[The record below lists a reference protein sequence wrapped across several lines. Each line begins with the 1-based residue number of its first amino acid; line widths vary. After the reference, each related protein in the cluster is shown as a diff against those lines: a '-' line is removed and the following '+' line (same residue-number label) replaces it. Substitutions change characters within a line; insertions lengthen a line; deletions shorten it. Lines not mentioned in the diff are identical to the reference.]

1 MDQPAC
7 LMAKLADTP
16 TMRKAV
22 FPVQTMT
29 ITSSRTPTG
38 RRNLHNPLP
47 EQSMRG
53 ALCNIYGSGCQ
64 GFEIGREYLY
74 TKRGDCALQDS
85 APTAAT
91 VPGKAL
97 TSTPKAS
104 SFTPQK
110 GGVAKAQRLRAGCP
124 PPQLRAGCRRPLAAI
139 APPPA
144 HPSRARGACVRML
157 EDRRAGQA
165 RSPFCRPLDPP
176 DLKTVQ

>member
-97 TSTPKAS
+97 LH
-104 SFTPQK
+104 
-110 GGVAKAQRLRAGCP
+110 QRLLPSHHKKEESQTPNGCVLAALPHSCVLAAGARWLPSP
-124 PPQLRAGCRRPLAAI
+124 PPPLIPRALAVRACGCWKT
-139 APPPA
+139 
-144 HPSRARGACVRML
+144 V
-157 EDRRAGQA
+157 GQA
-165 RSPFCRPLDPP
+165 RHARLSAGRSTHPI
-176 DLKTVQ
+176 